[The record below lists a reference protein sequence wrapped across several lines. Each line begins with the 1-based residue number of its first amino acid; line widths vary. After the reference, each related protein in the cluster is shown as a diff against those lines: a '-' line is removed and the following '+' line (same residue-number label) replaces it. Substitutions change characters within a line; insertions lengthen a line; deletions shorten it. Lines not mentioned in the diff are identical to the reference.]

1 VRERALEWGLQGGL
15 SDVRNVCSIA
25 SHDVRVMD
33 VTVSTRHT
41 GPAATEPSQEQVD
54 TLVAASRVF
63 VALSVQSLAEVDEVV
78 TLVQLRALFL
88 LTSQG
93 PANLSTLA
101 EALGVHASNAS
112 RTCEALV
119 SMGLLDRRDDPNDRR
134 NVVLAPR
141 ERGRQ
146 VVRAVLDRRSDLLAE
161 LRGRLSPADRTA
173 LTGPLQR
180 LVEAAGDVPAND
192 IWSVG

>member
-1 VRERALEWGLQGGL
+1 MVGG
-15 SDVRNVCSIA
+15 
-25 SHDVRVMD
+25 
-33 VTVSTRHT
+33 VTGSARGRGSGSS
-41 GPAATEPSQEQVD
+41 GPSPEQVD

-63 VALSVQSLAEVDEVV
+63 VALSVQSLAEVDEIV
-78 TLVQLRALFL
+78 TLVQLRALVV
-88 LTSQG
+88 LTSRG

-119 SMGLLDRRDDPNDRR
+119 SMGLIDRRDDPNDRR

-141 ERGRQ
+141 DRGRE
-146 VVRAVLDRRSDLLAE
+146 VVRAVLVRRSALLADLLGRLTAADRR
-161 LRGRLSPADRTA
+161 A

-180 LVEAAGDVPAND
+180 LVDAAGDVPTND
-192 IWSVG
+192 IWSLG

>member
-1 VRERALEWGLQGGL
+1 M
-15 SDVRNVCSIA
+15 N
-25 SHDVRVMD
+25 

-88 LTSQG
+88 LASQG

-161 LRGRLSPADRTA
+161 LLGRLSPADRTA

-180 LVEAAGDVPAND
+180 LVDAAGDVPAND

>member
-1 VRERALEWGLQGGL
+1 MVGG
-15 SDVRNVCSIA
+15 V
-25 SHDVRVMD
+25 
-33 VTVSTRHT
+33 T
-41 GPAATEPSQEQVD
+41 GPARGRGSGSSGPSPEQVD

-63 VALSVQSLAEVDEVV
+63 VALSVQSLAEVDEIV
-78 TLVQLRALFL
+78 TLVQLRALVV
-88 LTSQG
+88 LTSRG

-119 SMGLLDRRDDPNDRR
+119 SMGLIDRRDDPNDRR

-141 ERGRQ
+141 DRGRE
-146 VVRAVLDRRSDLLAE
+146 VVRAVLDRRSALLADLL
-161 LRGRLSPADRTA
+161 GRLTAADRRA

-180 LVEAAGDVPAND
+180 LVDAAGGIPAND
-192 IWSVG
+192 IWSLG

>member
-1 VRERALEWGLQGGL
+1 
-15 SDVRNVCSIA
+15 
-25 SHDVRVMD
+25 MD

-161 LRGRLSPADRTA
+161 LLGRLSPEDRTA

-180 LVEAAGDVPAND
+180 LVDAAGDVPAND

>member
-1 VRERALEWGLQGGL
+1 M
-15 SDVRNVCSIA
+15 N
-25 SHDVRVMD
+25 

-119 SMGLLDRRDDPNDRR
+119 SMGLLDRRDDPHDRR

-161 LRGRLSPADRTA
+161 LLGRLSPADRTA

-180 LVEAAGDVPAND
+180 LVDAAGDVPAND

>member
-1 VRERALEWGLQGGL
+1 VTPSARTVRSAG
-15 SDVRNVCSIA
+15 
-25 SHDVRVMD
+25 
-33 VTVSTRHT
+33 
-41 GPAATEPSQEQVD
+41 TEPSQEQVD

-78 TLVQLRALFL
+78 TLVQLRALVV

-119 SMGLLDRRDDPNDRR
+119 SMGLLDRRDDPTIG
-134 NVVLAPR
+134 ATWCSPR
-141 ERGRQ
+141 GSVAARSSERCWT
-146 VVRAVLDRRSDLLAE
+146 V
-161 LRGRLSPADRTA
+161 
-173 LTGPLQR
+173 GPTCWPSCS
-180 LVEAAGDVPAND
+180 GD
-192 IWSVG
+192 

>member
-1 VRERALEWGLQGGL
+1 VTPSARTVRSAE
-15 SDVRNVCSIA
+15 
-25 SHDVRVMD
+25 
-33 VTVSTRHT
+33 
-41 GPAATEPSQEQVD
+41 TEPSQEQVD

-78 TLVQLRALFL
+78 TLVQLRTLVV

-101 EALGVHASNAS
+101 DALGVHASNAS

-161 LRGRLSPADRTA
+161 LLGRLSPADRSA

-180 LVEAAGDVPAND
+180 LVDAAGDIPAND

>member
-1 VRERALEWGLQGGL
+1 
-15 SDVRNVCSIA
+15 
-25 SHDVRVMD
+25 MT
-33 VTVSTRHT
+33 VTVSARHS
-41 GPAATEPSQEQVD
+41 GPAATDPSPEQVD

-78 TLVQLRALFL
+78 TLVQLRALVV

-161 LRGRLSPADRTA
+161 LLGRLSPADRTA

-180 LVEAAGDVPAND
+180 LVDAAGDVPPND

>member
-1 VRERALEWGLQGGL
+1 
-15 SDVRNVCSIA
+15 
-25 SHDVRVMD
+25 
-33 VTVSTRHT
+33 VTVSTGRGGAGGT
-41 GPAATEPSQEQVD
+41 APSADQVE

-63 VALSVQSLAEVDEVV
+63 VALSVESLAEVDEVV
-78 TLVQLRALFL
+78 TLVQLRALVV
-88 LTSQG
+88 LTSRG
-93 PANLSTLA
+93 PTNLSSLA

-141 ERGRQ
+141 ERGRE
-146 VVRAVLDRRSDLLAE
+146 VVRAVLDRRSALLADLL
-161 LRGRLSPADRTA
+161 GRLGAADRKA
-173 LTGPLQR
+173 LTGPLRR
-180 LVEAAGDVPAND
+180 LVDAAGDVPAND

>member
-1 VRERALEWGLQGGL
+1 
-15 SDVRNVCSIA
+15 
-25 SHDVRVMD
+25 MY
-33 VTVSTRHT
+33 VTVSTRHS
-41 GPAATEPSQEQVD
+41 GSAATEPAQEQVD

-78 TLVQLRALFL
+78 TLVQLRALVV

-161 LRGRLSPADRTA
+161 LLGRLSPADRTA

-180 LVEAAGDVPAND
+180 LVDAAGDVPAND

>member
-1 VRERALEWGLQGGL
+1 MH
-15 SDVRNVCSIA
+15 RNVCTIA
-25 SHDVRVMD
+25 THATRVAV
-33 VTVSTRHT
+33 VTVSAPGSGAAAT
-41 GPAATEPSQEQVD
+41 GPSPKQIE

-63 VALSVQSLAEVDEVV
+63 VALSVESLAEVDEVV
-78 TLVQLRALFL
+78 TLVQLRALVV
-88 LTSQG
+88 LTSRG
-93 PANLSTLA
+93 PTNLSSLA

-119 SMGLLDRRDDPNDRR
+119 GMGLLDRRDDPNDRR

-146 VVRAVLDRRSDLLAE
+146 VVRAVLDRRSALLAE
-161 LRGRLSPADRTA
+161 LLGRLSTADRKA

-192 IWSVG
+192 IWSIG

>member
-1 VRERALEWGLQGGL
+1 M
-15 SDVRNVCSIA
+15 N
-25 SHDVRVMD
+25 

-161 LRGRLSPADRTA
+161 LLGRLSPTDRTA

-180 LVEAAGDVPAND
+180 LVDAAGDVPAND

>member
-1 VRERALEWGLQGGL
+1 
-15 SDVRNVCSIA
+15 
-25 SHDVRVMD
+25 MT

-161 LRGRLSPADRTA
+161 LLGRLSPADRRA

-180 LVEAAGDVPAND
+180 LVDAAGDIPAND

>member
-1 VRERALEWGLQGGL
+1 M
-15 SDVRNVCSIA
+15 N
-25 SHDVRVMD
+25 

-161 LRGRLSPADRTA
+161 LLGRLSPADRTA

-180 LVEAAGDVPAND
+180 LVDAAGDVPAND

>member
-1 VRERALEWGLQGGL
+1 VRERALAWGLQGGL

-161 LRGRLSPADRTA
+161 LLGRLSPGDRTA

>member
-1 VRERALEWGLQGGL
+1 M
-15 SDVRNVCSIA
+15 N
-25 SHDVRVMD
+25 

-41 GPAATEPSQEQVD
+41 GPAATDPSQEQVD

-161 LRGRLSPADRTA
+161 LLGRLSPTDRTA

-180 LVEAAGDVPAND
+180 LVDAAGDVPAND

>member
-1 VRERALEWGLQGGL
+1 V
-15 SDVRNVCSIA
+15 
-25 SHDVRVMD
+25 
-33 VTVSTRHT
+33 
-41 GPAATEPSQEQVD
+41 
-54 TLVAASRVF
+54 
-63 VALSVQSLAEVDEVV
+63 
-78 TLVQLRALFL
+78 

-93 PANLSTLA
+93 PANLSALA

-119 SMGLLDRRDDPNDRR
+119 SMGLIDRRDDPNDRR
-134 NVVLAPR
+134 NVVLAPL

-161 LRGRLSPADRTA
+161 LLGRLSPADRSA

-180 LVEAAGDVPAND
+180 LVDAAGDVPAND

>member
-1 VRERALEWGLQGGL
+1 M
-15 SDVRNVCSIA
+15 N
-25 SHDVRVMD
+25 

-141 ERGRQ
+141 ERGRR

-161 LRGRLSPADRTA
+161 LLGRLSSADRTA

-180 LVEAAGDVPAND
+180 LVDAAGDVPAND

>member
-1 VRERALEWGLQGGL
+1 M
-15 SDVRNVCSIA
+15 N
-25 SHDVRVMD
+25 

-141 ERGRQ
+141 ERGRR

-161 LRGRLSPADRTA
+161 LLGRLSPADRTA

-180 LVEAAGDVPAND
+180 LVDAAGDVPAND

>member
-161 LRGRLSPADRTA
+161 LLGRLSPEDRTA

-180 LVEAAGDVPAND
+180 LVDAAGDVPAND